1 MVTDLQKLA
10 ESLEKNW
17 SLEDFPE
24 QATELL
30 KNYTSNISLKDFEVE
45 IEEWLLKL
53 KRLPTQV
60 NLYNVFGE
68 PALTLF
74 NNGKFAID
82 IYFWRKNDT
91 LIHSH
96 GFRGAFKVLF
106 GTSLHE
112 EFSVN
117 NFQKEEED
125 IYRSSVERK
134 SIEILQ
140 KGDVKT
146 ILPGN
151 ELVHRILHLDNPT
164 VSLCVRTVDDLEL
177 SQWHHLSTGVSYRQ
191 RNTEH
196 ETVKHMLFL
205 QYRFQEDVQLGLKYL
220 NRVLDRMT
228 VSDQLNL
235 YEGLFK
241 DEFGLGEEVSLF
253 IIENM
258 RERFLIFEWFSA
270 YESHYEA
277 VGEHLLEYQASRG
290 EMKILAHGINCGYS
304 VSEMQNILGK
314 DSDISKLCEELL
326 LEDAIFIEEIRE
338 EQQRAI
344 QRVIKGKDGMH

>member
-1 MVTDLQKLA
+1 MITGLQKLA

-17 SLEDFPE
+17 NLEKFPE
-24 QATELL
+24 QATKLLENYNTELTL
-30 KNYTSNISLKDFEVE
+30 KEFEAE
-45 IEEWLLKL
+45 IEEWLLSL
-53 KRLPTQV
+53 KKLPTQV

-74 NNGKFAID
+74 NNGKFAVD

-106 GTSLHE
+106 GKSLHE
-112 EFSVN
+112 EFIVKDLK
-117 NFQKEEED
+117 KEEED
-125 IYRSSVERK
+125 IYSSNVERR
-134 SIEILQ
+134 SIEILNTG
-140 KGDVKT
+140 KVKT
-146 ILPGN
+146 IFPGN

-205 QYRFQEDVQLGLKYL
+205 QYRFQEDTQLGLKYL
-220 NRVLDRMT
+220 NRVLDDMT

-258 RERFLIFEWFSA
+258 RERFLVFEWFSS

-277 VGEHLLEYQASRG
+277 VGEHLLEYQASKG
-290 EMKILAHGINCGYS
+290 ELKLLAHGINCGYS
-304 VSEMQNILGK
+304 VSDVQNVLGE
-314 DSDISKLCEELL
+314 DADINELCDELL
-326 LEDAIFIEEIRE
+326 LENAVFLEDIRE
-338 EQQRAI
+338 GQQSVI
-344 QRVIKGKDGMH
+344 QRFLGGRENMH